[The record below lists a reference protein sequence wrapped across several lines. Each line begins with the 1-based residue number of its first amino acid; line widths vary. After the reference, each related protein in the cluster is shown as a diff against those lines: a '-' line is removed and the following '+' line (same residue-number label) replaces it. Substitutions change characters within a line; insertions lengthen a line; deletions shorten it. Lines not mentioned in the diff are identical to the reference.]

1 MLTFKVLSAL
11 LVYPEQEVIDSLDEM
26 AAIVDRETLLPAA
39 ARADLRAFMETL
51 KATDLMEAQA
61 NYISLFDQSRSL
73 SLHLFEHIHG
83 ESRDRGQAMVDLLQ
97 HYRATGL
104 DLTTVELP
112 DYLPLFLEFLSLQP
126 ISEIQDLLGETAGII
141 SLLRARLEK
150 RRAPYAAVLGAIETL
165 VPGKADSRVVRE
177 TVAGEVPDD
186 TSEALDKTWE
196 EAPVTFNDAT
206 MGQAS
211 RGTGCAAA
219 AAIVERFAPSGTR

>member
-11 LVYPEQEVIDSLDEM
+11 LVYPEREVIDSLEEM
-26 AAIVDRETLLPAA
+26 AAIVDRDALLPAA

-51 KATDLMEAQA
+51 KATDLMETQS

-126 ISEIQDLLGETAGII
+126 IGEIQELLGETAGII

-150 RRAPYAAVLGAIETL
+150 RRSPYAAVQLGTASCWE
-165 VPGKADSRVVRE
+165 RVGP
-177 TVAGEVPDD
+177 TV
-186 TSEALDKTWE
+186 
-196 EAPVTFNDAT
+196 
-206 MGQAS
+206 
-211 RGTGCAAA
+211 
-219 AAIVERFAPSGTR
+219 

>member
-1 MLTFKVLSAL
+1 MLTFKVLAAL
-11 LVYPEQEVIDSLDEM
+11 LVYPEREVIDSLDEM
-26 AAIVDRETLLPAA
+26 AAIVDREKLLPAA

-97 HYRATGL
+97 HYRANGL
-104 DLTTVELP
+104 DLTTAELP

-126 ISEIQDLLGETAGII
+126 VGGIQDLLGETAGII

-150 RRAPYAAVLGAIETL
+150 RRTPYAAVLGAIETL
-165 VPGKADSRVVRE
+165 TTGKLDSRVVRDI
-177 TVAGEVPDD
+177 GR
-186 TSEALDKTWE
+186 
-196 EAPVTFNDAT
+196 APCRERV
-206 MGQAS
+206 GQVVSSWGGA
-211 RGTGCAAA
+211 
-219 AAIVERFAPSGTR
+219 